1 MPKRFHGRWCSYETS
16 AHLCGAQSDF
26 GGRLSQVVGNRTKND
41 SWLQKT
47 RNNQVRCWAKLH
59 PKKFVLLYFPPE
71 FVPQKPIPKKKPI
84 WLRDLPIPSIYFRR
98 MVAVITSRGWHPGYV
113 WWLISRPKDM
123 EVWFRWSSFSMGCIL
138 RFQALIFNWCKSL
151 RRQQLSP

>member
-47 RNNQVRCWAKLH
+47 SKKQSSQVLGQTSPQEVCFTVLSPWICSPKTD
-59 PKKFVLLYFPPE
+59 PKKEANLASWPSNPIHLFQEDGCCYNFKGVTPWVCLVTHIEAQRHGSLVQMIFLFNGVYSQ
-71 FVPQKPIPKKKPI
+71 VPG
-84 WLRDLPIPSIYFRR
+84 
-98 MVAVITSRGWHPGYV
+98 VN
-113 WWLISRPKDM
+113 
-123 EVWFRWSSFSMGCIL
+123 
-138 RFQALIFNWCKSL
+138 FQLM
-151 RRQQLSP
+151 